1 MVRDISHS
9 SRNCPRETLYSATR
23 YQIAEQLRYVGAI
36 LEMLEAGTWSAA
48 AGMQLND
55 RLHAVDATARQ
66 MGWSA
71 LQLALADLRQELSAC
86 VQHDR
91 APNPAATTIL
101 QAAIDQMLAS
111 NRSFATRDGTC
122 GAPMADSSTRHMEV
136 PS

>member
-1 MVRDISHS
+1 MAREISHS
-9 SRNCPRETLYSATR
+9 SMPYSPDTLYSATR
-23 YQIAEQLRYVGAI
+23 YQIAEQLRYIGAI

-55 RLHAVDATARQ
+55 RLHVVDATARQ

-71 LQLALADLRQELSAC
+71 LQLALADLRKELSAC

-91 APNPAATTIL
+91 APDPAAKTVL

-111 NRSFATRDGTC
+111 NRSFVTRDGSC
-122 GAPMADSSTRHMEV
+122 GAPLSDPPSRHMEV